1 MDIPHETLAQGYAS
15 LDIGA
20 PCVKEQCCAAT
31 ATAAPEQNLANQT
44 TVCTLR
50 QKKDTGPR
58 KTPNPST
65 YVKKKIRALLPVQKP
80 EGISTS
86 SQEKRRS
93 ASSSDRAPKNY
104 MNCSADDALRDRI
117 FTSHLRHT

>member
-58 KTPNPST
+58 KTPHPST
-65 YVKKKIRALLPVQKP
+65 YVKKTTGALLRVRKP
-80 EGISTS
+80 EGISIS
-86 SQEKRRS
+86 SSEKRQS
-93 ASSSDRAPKNY
+93 ASSSDRAPK
-104 MNCSADDALRDRI
+104 
-117 FTSHLRHT
+117 H